1 VLLVATRYGRFQI
14 NLNEKEP
21 VMSLELRRKNSEWW
35 YGTFKARGRRFTKNL
50 GVKVEGVVPPT
61 LRQSGDAVFE
71 RSRIKAL
78 AAAEIFQQE
87 LGRRRA
93 AEELVQTIHEIRTGA
108 RVSSISLNEMGARWQ
123 AILRRRPLSESY
135 AVQKVRCIER
145 FVRFVKRSSPGLH
158 EMAQVQAPLASAFCR
173 AELARGVAPK
183 TYNQVVVHLRSV
195 FHLLKKEAGLAEN
208 PFGGIPLQDDE
219 TVFRKPFTV
228 EELALIE
235 AKAKADPFIYPL
247 IATGMCTAMRRGD
260 CCTLLRS
267 AVDLEGGFITVKT
280 SKTQETVQI
289 PIFPL
294 LRGVLEKAL
303 AEPAPRPPFYV
314 FPDLEA
320 HYKINPD
327 HLTDRVRR
335 VMKAAGF
342 FNPKDDEERA
352 LSRGAVQQER
362 GNGLRRASL
371 RDFHSF
377 RVTWVTIALTAGV
390 PLEIVQRV
398 TGHRTASI
406 VMKHYFQPGREDFRR
421 TLASRLPVLLGGEVR
436 QVKPVE
442 PAELA
447 EKLRDMT
454 AETWESVRAELLD
467 RLAPPEPRR
476 QIAEA
481 PAGQLTPPAIC
492 ENVAIPA

>member
-1 VLLVATRYGRFQI
+1 
-14 NLNEKEP
+14 
-21 VMSLELRRKNSEWW
+21 MSLELRRGVSEWW
-35 YGTFKARGRRFTKNL
+35 YGKFKANGRKFTKNL
-50 GVKVEGVVPPT
+50 GVKVQGVVPPT
-61 LRQSGDAVFE
+61 LREMGDIIFE
-71 RSRIKAL
+71 RSRAKAQ
-78 AAAEIFQQE
+78 AACERLQE
-87 LGRRRA
+87 ELKRRSA

-108 RVSSISLNEMGARWQ
+108 RVTSIPLTEMGPRWR

-145 FVRFVKRSSPGLH
+145 FVRFVKKSSPALH
-158 EMAQVQAPLASAFCR
+158 EMAQIQAPLASAFCR
-173 AELARGVAPK
+173 AELARGVAAK
-183 TYNQVVVHLRSV
+183 TYNQVVIHLRSV
-195 FHLLKKEAGLAEN
+195 FHLLKKEAGMAEN
-208 PFGGIPLQDDE
+208 PFSGIPLQEDE

-247 IATGMCTAMRRGD
+247 IVTGMCTAMRRGD

-267 AVDLEGGFITVKT
+267 AVDLKGGFITVKT

-314 FPDLEA
+314 FPSLEA
-320 HYKINPD
+320 HYEINPD

-352 LSRGAVQQER
+352 RSRGAVQQDR

-371 RDFHSF
+371 RDFHSL

-398 TGHRTASI
+398 TGHRTAGI

-442 PAELA
+442 SAELV
-447 EKLRDMT
+447 EKLRGMT

-476 QIAEA
+476 QTAEA
-481 PAGQLTPPAIC
+481 SAGQLTTPAIC
-492 ENVAIPA
+492 ENVALSA